1 MSQSDGAALQNLAV
15 DPSLLQEA
23 QSQGF
28 TEADILGLVGPTESE
43 QPVDEPEDS
52 LPGADEGQ
60 DAEESEETDSTE
72 EPQAEAE
79 VAEQEPVEEPQA
91 EATEQS
97 EAPDDL
103 ASRIEQLERLTRQYQ
118 SDKDRA
124 DARAKSA
131 ETRAQTLEAERQ
143 EAERQRLL
151 SMDDHDLGAYFRS
164 EMARPKNEADL
175 QREAQVSHLEQQM
188 LGLEQYYG
196 SREEWQKAMGE
207 LNNVSDL
214 DELRSQLIEARVR
227 EELNLERD
235 AQVNTR
241 AAKAAK
247 GAPAVPDSG
256 GEGSP
261 PPSYNSVVDSW
272 VESGGTS
279 DAELKAL
286 VEAAKRSGSLD
297 PALLAEAERIFN

>member
-15 DPSLLQEA
+15 DPSLIQEA

-124 DARAKSA
+124 DARAKAA
-131 ETRAQTLEAERQ
+131 ESRAKELETAQQ
-143 EAERQRLL
+143 EAQRERLL
-151 SMDDHDLGAYFRS
+151 AMSNEELGVYLRD
-164 EMARPKNEADL
+164 EMSRPKTTEEL
-175 QREAQVSHLEQQM
+175 QREAQVTQLQVQM
-188 LGLEQYYG
+188 QELRPHYAND
-196 SREEWQKAMGE
+196 EEWSTAMSNLSTAQE
-207 LNNVSDL
+207 LEALRVDL
-214 DELRSQLIEARVR
+214 LTKSIRSQVEA
-227 EELNLERD
+227 EQ
-235 AQVNTR
+235 AASANTR
-241 AAKAAK
+241 TAKAAK
-247 GAPAVPDSG
+247 SAPAVPDSG

-261 PPSYNSVVDSW
+261 PPSYDSVVDSW